1 MALAGSK
8 WHGKGANDVVKVFLV
23 KVGQSATLLVGE
35 FSKIFLHCPGLSGP
49 FAMICLG

>member
-8 WHGKGANDVVKVFLV
+8 WHGKSTSDVV

-35 FSKIFLHCPGLSGP
+35 LKCVVQVV
-49 FAMICLG
+49 A